1 MRGTALVVLAAA
13 LSLAACTDSSPGPS
27 TTASPVVGTPAAAEP
42 TPNRPP
48 PPSAPKA
55 EAACTAADLD
65 IALGRQG
72 GAAGSI
78 YVPVVFTNTGNA
90 PCTLSGYPDVSLA
103 AGTPPTPLGPAAD
116 HKTDSTAPAP
126 VTLAPTEAAHATLRY
141 AQAGNFD
148 CERTPAQYLLVSLP
162 AQPSR
167 PLPFPVDACTKPAH
181 QLLHVDPIKPG
192 KQD

>member
-13 LSLAACTDSSPGPS
+13 LTLAACTDSSPGPS
-27 TTASPVVGTPAAAEP
+27 PTASSVVGTPAAEP
-42 TPNRPP
+42 TSNRPAAP
-48 PPSAPKA
+48 PAPNA

-78 YVPVVFTNTGNA
+78 YVPVVFTNTGKT
-90 PCTLSGYPDVSLA
+90 PCTLAGYPDISLA

-116 HKTDSTAPAP
+116 HKTDSTAPAS

-148 CERTPAQYLLVSLP
+148 CERTPAQYLLVSPP
-162 AQPSR
+162 AQPAR
-167 PLPFPVDACTKPAH
+167 PLPFSVDACTKPAH